1 MGVAGPWRAQLGRG
15 DNKTKL
21 GTGVGVAAP
30 AATRP
35 ELHRGLKARS
45 QRLTLLVKE

>member
-45 QRLTLLVKE
+45 QRLTSLVKE